1 MPEHKWGPCLL
12 TFHPR
17 PIGDPAH
24 FQEDCRM
31 NTKILVYLTDEEKN
45 VIQSAAKEASVSM
58 STFIRLA
65 ALKEAKR

>member
-1 MPEHKWGPCLL
+1 
-12 TFHPR
+12 
-17 PIGDPAH
+17 
-24 FQEDCRM
+24 M

-45 VIQSAAKEASVSM
+45 VIQNAAKEASVSM